1 MLVGGVDAEGM
12 ALENEVGLFA
22 MKRDQV
28 FRAIR
33 PLDDA
38 GIEIDFIQLSPVAVF
53 NTAVHNVM
61 GELPPLSEYDQENP
75 ARVRRHPVD
84 GNGHDRPRRD
94 KRLSSLAT

>member
-1 MLVGGVDAEGM
+1 MGNSRAQKNGVDADGM

-38 GIEIDFIQLSPVAVF
+38 GIELDVIQLTPVSVF
-53 NTAVHNVM
+53 NTAVHTVI
-61 GELPPLSEYDQENP
+61 GELAPLSAYDPENP
-75 ARVRRHPVD
+75 PESVVVLSMGTD
-84 GNGHDRPRRD
+84 TTDLVVTNG
-94 KRLSSLAT
+94 